1 MREGRE
7 GRERGEAMSRCPQ
20 SITFSM
26 LAAFGVK
33 KLIAFPQVCVCV
45 CEATELFW
53 SSILKLN
60 QYRALNYFLFDTNT
74 HPYHNIRTIHL
85 NLHSGGAADSVGEE
99 VEKHVSLH
107 ISMFTFS

>member
-7 GRERGEAMSRCPQ
+7 GREALNEQMPTIYHS
-20 SITFSM
+20 FSM

-45 CEATELFW
+45 CEATELSW

-60 QYRALNYFLFDTNT
+60 QYRVLNYFLLDTNT
-74 HPYHNIRTIHL
+74 HPYHNIR